1 VPKLKLTYFD
11 FHGGRGEPARLALSM
26 AGIPFEDD
34 RVSPSD
40 WERRKPDTPFGALPV
55 LEVDGQTLAQSNA
68 INRYVGKLADLYPTD
83 AWQAALCDEEMEA
96 VEDIST
102 KLAATLFP
110 SDEEK
115 KAQRKVLVDGPIA
128 FYLTRLEQRLEAHG
142 GRYFGANR
150 LTVGDLKAF
159 VWIRHLKSG
168 VLDHIPADLPDRV
181 APKLVEHY
189 ERVKNDPRIQAYYA
203 KHGVTARTPDLK
215 RPQD

>member
-1 VPKLKLTYFD
+1 MVPKLKLTYFD

-83 AWQAALCDEEMEA
+83 AWQAALRDEVMGA

-102 KLAATLFP
+102 KLAATLFL
-110 SDEEK
+110 SDDEK
-115 KAQRKVLVDGPIA
+115 KAQRTVLVDGPMAVKTEHHHTIA
-128 FYLTRLEQRLEAHG
+128 H
-142 GRYFGANR
+142 
-150 LTVGDLKAF
+150 
-159 VWIRHLKSG
+159 
-168 VLDHIPADLPDRV
+168 
-181 APKLVEHY
+181 
-189 ERVKNDPRIQAYYA
+189 
-203 KHGVTARTPDLK
+203 
-215 RPQD
+215 